1 MTQRIKISV
10 WGPTGPLNIL
20 GDSLN
25 KCLTAI
31 NIFEVVDSYYKQPD
45 IIYWVGGK
53 GPSIKKYFLFWI
65 KKNPLIINHWIGTD
79 VLEEMKKNQCPGLE
93 RIQNFILDSIIRWK
107 MKRGGLI
114 NLAVAPWLVDELSK
128 VNIPATYLPL
138 TTIETDYPGTVDI
151 QHKKD
156 IDFLSYVQ
164 FRRFDFYGG
173 DKIITLATRW
183 KNYKFLMI
191 LGDLTE
197 IPPDFFE
204 KIPENVIVSPRVQRN
219 EMPELYQRSKFFIRY
234 AQHDGL
240 SLSVLEALYY
250 HLEVVWTYDFPF
262 THKIESL
269 EKLSDSVPSLI
280 ENWHSNKEGH
290 EYVLQQFSVEK
301 WRTDFLEVMRSKL
314 PQNYNQ

>member
-1 MTQRIKISV
+1 MNQRIKISV

-20 GDSLN
+20 GESLN
-25 KCLTAI
+25 NCLKTLH
-31 NIFEVVDSYYKQPD
+31 IFEVVDSDCREPD
-45 IIYWVGGK
+45 VIYWVGGK

-79 VLEEMKKNQCPGLE
+79 VLEEMKKNQCPGLK

-138 TTIETDYPGTVDI
+138 TTIETDYLGTVDI

-173 DKIITLATRW
+173 DKIVALATRW

-204 KIPENVIVSPRVQRN
+204 KIPGKC
-219 EMPELYQRSKFFIRY
+219 YC
-234 AQHDGL
+234 
-240 SLSVLEALYY
+240 
-250 HLEVVWTYDFPF
+250 FP
-262 THKIESL
+262 KSAE
-269 EKLSDSVPSLI
+269 
-280 ENWHSNKEGH
+280 
-290 EYVLQQFSVEK
+290 
-301 WRTDFLEVMRSKL
+301 R
-314 PQNYNQ
+314 